1 MNELAQALPQIQIH
15 MEKTMLLYQAALEEV
30 LTRINILN
38 REFKIANSYSPIE
51 HISSR
56 IKSPKSIFK
65 KMQKYNI
72 PMTAENMVKQIDD
85 IAGIRIV
92 CKFTSDIYALVE
104 LIEKQHDI
112 KVLLHKDYIKNQKPS
127 GYQSY
132 HLIVSVPVNLAEGCI
147 NTKVEIQIRTIAMD
161 FWASIE
167 HKIRYKYEKDIPAHI
182 QRELRECADIVKF
195 LDQKMLAL
203 NEEVHQE
210 EAEQNDE
217 YEDMIHSLKDLIE
230 NSYYENRVGDK

>member
-1 MNELAQALPQIQIH
+1 MNEVTENLPQMKIQL
-15 MEKTMLLYQAALEEV
+15 EKMMLLYQAALEEV

-56 IKSPKSIFK
+56 IKTPKSIFK
-65 KMQKYNI
+65 KMQKNNI
-72 PMTAENMVKQIDD
+72 EISAENMIRYIDD

-92 CKFTSDIYALVE
+92 CKFTSDIYLLVE
-104 LIEKQHDI
+104 LIEKQQDLKI
-112 KVLLHKDYIKNQKPS
+112 LIHKDYIKNQKPS

-167 HKIRYKYEKDIPAHI
+167 HKIRYKYEKDMCRHRKIF
-182 QRELRECADIVKF
+182 R
-195 LDQKMLAL
+195 
-203 NEEVHQE
+203 
-210 EAEQNDE
+210 
-217 YEDMIHSLKDLIE
+217 
-230 NSYYENRVGDK
+230 

>member
-1 MNELAQALPQIQIH
+1 MDEVTQTFPKIQIQI
-15 MEKTMLLYQAALEEV
+15 EKTLLLYQAAMEEV

-65 KMQKYNI
+65 KMQKYNYPI
-72 PMTAENMVKQIDD
+72 NIENMVNHIDD
-85 IAGIRIV
+85 IAGIRII
-92 CKFTSDIYALVE
+92 CKFTSDIYAIVDL
-104 LIEKQHDI
+104 LEKQQGI
-112 KVLLHKDYIKNQKPS
+112 KILLHKDYIKNQKPS

-132 HLIVSVPVNLAEGCI
+132 HIIVSVPVNLAEGCI
-147 NTKVEIQIRTIAMD
+147 ETKVEIQIRTIAMD

-167 HKIRYKYEKDIPAHI
+167 HKIRYKYDKEIPPHI

-195 LDQKMLAL
+195 LDRKMLAL
-203 NEEVHQE
+203 NNEVHQE
-210 EAEQNDE
+210 EVEQNDDFE
-217 YEDMIHSLKDLIE
+217 EMIYMLKEMI
-230 NSYYENRVGDK
+230 NKTNQ

>member
-1 MNELAQALPQIQIH
+1 MNEVVHFNQMKIQLD
-15 MEKTMLLYQAALEEV
+15 KTLLLYNAAMDEMV
-30 LTRINILN
+30 TRIQILN
-38 REFKIANSYSPIE
+38 REFKIENNYSPIE

-56 IKSPKSIFK
+56 IKSVESIYK
-65 KMQKYNI
+65 KMKKYNL
-72 PMTAENMVKQIDD
+72 EVSLDNMVKHIED

-112 KVLLHKDYIKNQKPS
+112 QILQHKDYIKNQKPS

-132 HLIVSVPVNLAEGCI
+132 HLIVSVPVSLKEGCI

-167 HKIRYKYEKDIPAHI
+167 HKIRYKYEKDIPPHV
-182 QRELRECADIVKF
+182 QRELKECADIVKF
-195 LDQKMLAL
+195 LDQKMLSL
-203 NEEVHQE
+203 NEEVKQGQSE
-210 EAEQNDE
+210 P
-217 YEDMIHSLKDLIE
+217 EDSMDNMITTLKDVIQ
-230 NSYYENRVGDK
+230 NQ

>member
-1 MNELAQALPQIQIH
+1 MNEVAENLPQMKIQL
-15 MEKTMLLYQAALEEV
+15 EKMMLLYQAALEEV

-56 IKSPKSIFK
+56 IKTPKSIFK
-65 KMQKYNI
+65 KMQKNNI
-72 PMTAENMVKQIDD
+72 EICAENMIRYIDD

-92 CKFTSDIYALVE
+92 CKFTSDIYLLVE
-104 LIEKQHDI
+104 LIEKQQDLKI
-112 KVLLHKDYIKNQKPS
+112 LIHKDYIKNQKPS

-167 HKIRYKYEKDIPAHI
+167 HKIRYKYEKDIPPHI

-195 LDQKMLAL
+195 LDKKMLAL

-210 EAEQNDE
+210 EVDQNDD
-217 YEDMIHSLKDLIE
+217 YEEMIEALKKMLQE
-230 NSYYENRVGDK
+230 ASQKKTLSS

>member
-1 MNELAQALPQIQIH
+1 MNEIVHTLPQIQIQL
-15 MEKTMLLYQAALEEV
+15 EKTMLLYQAAMEEV

-51 HISSR
+51 HISYR
-56 IKSPKSIFK
+56 IKSPKSIYK
-65 KMQKYNI
+65 KMQKNNI
-72 PMTAENMVKQIDD
+72 PMTAESLIKNIDD

-112 KVLLHKDYIKNQKPS
+112 KVLLHKDYIVNQKPS

-132 HLIVSVPVNLAEGCI
+132 HMIVSVPVSLAEGCI

-167 HKIRYKYEKDIPAHI
+167 HKIRYKYEKDIPSHI

-210 EAEQNDE
+210 EVDQSDE
-217 YEDMIHSLKDLIE
+217 YENMIDSLKKIIK
-230 NSYYENRVGDK
+230 NSPIQNEKE

>member
-1 MNELAQALPQIQIH
+1 MNEIVEALPRIQIQL
-15 MEKTMLLYQAALEEV
+15 EKTMLLYQAALEEV

-56 IKSPKSIFK
+56 IKTPKSIFK
-65 KMQKYNI
+65 KMQKNNI
-72 PMTAENMVKQIDD
+72 EMTTENIVKHIDD

-92 CKFTSDIYALVE
+92 CKFTSDIYAIVNL
-104 LIEKQHDI
+104 LEKQHDLKI
-112 KVLLHKDYIKNQKPS
+112 LVHKDYIKNQKPS

-167 HKIRYKYEKDIPAHI
+167 HKIRYKYEKDIPPHI

-195 LDQKMLAL
+195 LDKKMLAL

-210 EAEQNDE
+210 EADQNDD
-217 YEDMIHSLKDLIE
+217 YEEMIDSLKKIIVDSSQKKTL
-230 NSYYENRVGDK
+230 

>member
-1 MNELAQALPQIQIH
+1 MNEVTQTFPKIQIQI
-15 MEKTMLLYQAALEEV
+15 EKTMLLYQAAMEEV

-65 KMQKYNI
+65 KMQKNNYTFN
-72 PMTAENMVKQIDD
+72 MENMVNHIDD
-85 IAGIRIV
+85 IAGIRII
-92 CKFTSDIYALVE
+92 CKFTSDIYAIVDL
-104 LIEKQHDI
+104 LEKQQGI
-112 KVLLHKDYIKNQKPS
+112 KILLHKDYIKNQKPS

-132 HLIVSVPVNLAEGCI
+132 HMIVSVPVNLAEGCI
-147 NTKVEIQIRTIAMD
+147 ETKVEIQIRTIAMD

-167 HKIRYKYEKDIPAHI
+167 HKIRYKYDKEIPPHI

-195 LDQKMLAL
+195 LDRKMLAL
-203 NEEVHQE
+203 NDEVHQQE
-210 EAEQNDE
+210 VEQNDDFE
-217 YEDMIHSLKDLIE
+217 EMIYMLKEMI
-230 NSYYENRVGDK
+230 NKTNQ